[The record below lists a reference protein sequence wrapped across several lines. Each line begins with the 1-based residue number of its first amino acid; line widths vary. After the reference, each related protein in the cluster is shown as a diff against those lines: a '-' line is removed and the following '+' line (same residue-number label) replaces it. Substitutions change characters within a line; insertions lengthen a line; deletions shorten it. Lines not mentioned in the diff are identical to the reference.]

1 MDLFFHILNLILYI
15 LNWDH
20 QRTYSEIKEQ
30 HYNEQ
35 VLIHSFNFIFT
46 FALQIFWKSTETFS
60 KINFWDLEAFMIIV
74 RAQKRKKPSYL
85 TYMIPTWTI
94 FSIWKV
100 APYWPWCILDLDTTV
115 ATITTSDSN
124 MYSANNLTWRKDHVS
139 FSWYS
144 RDSTSWKA

>member
-1 MDLFFHILNLILYI
+1 M
-15 LNWDH
+15 NWDH

-74 RAQKRKKPSYL
+74 RAQKGKNPHMYL

-124 MYSANNLTWRKDHVS
+124 MYSANNLKWSYLVKLLFQKLNKLKGLKVPKLKDNNQGVGV
-139 FSWYS
+139 
-144 RDSTSWKA
+144 